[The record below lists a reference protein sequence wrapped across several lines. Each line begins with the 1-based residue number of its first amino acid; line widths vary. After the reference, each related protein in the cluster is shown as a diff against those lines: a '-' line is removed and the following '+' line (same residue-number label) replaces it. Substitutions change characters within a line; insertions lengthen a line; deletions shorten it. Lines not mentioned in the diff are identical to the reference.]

1 MSVQSQNPNQ
11 TNRPIKKMAIR
22 AVSLIFLSLL
32 FLEFIIYF
40 GSNIFLS
47 EWAERKINLATK
59 NVYKIDFDRFNFSLL
74 RRGVFLDG
82 FTMTPIPGQN
92 PAKGQAL
99 FTFSLDHLSL
109 QNLWYSFSEDV
120 IYIGKI
126 ELNNPDAKLQMQ
138 LGEKLEVHNQAK
150 LQQNADSEL
159 NSPQKS
165 AVKQLEE
172 EIQKSI
178 KRLRFDALFIK
189 EVEIN
194 HADLFF
200 FDFLSQ
206 NSLKAENT
214 RLHIKNIDW
223 TSQQEWKSPFNASG
237 YEFELENIRFPLPD
251 GVHSL
256 RADKA
261 YVSSIEQVLDLT
273 NFQLQS
279 DKSKES
285 KSYYDVSLQKLKI
298 ENIDLNKAF
307 MTSQVEIGELI
318 LNEPVFNILKN
329 NKIQKK
335 NVASG
340 DLNELIEGILKSVQ
354 INELAINNGTFS
366 KKDFFDSLK
375 NRIDFEGLDFKMIN
389 FYLGNDKSKNANQ
402 FFYGQDASM
411 QIKDASLYLA
421 DQIHVLKGQNVL
433 ASSFKNLIQIQNFS
447 ILPAEKA
454 NTEPKTS
461 SLIELKLPEFTLE
474 GVDLKKLYQEEI
486 LEIGV
491 MKLISPQIEYTDIQN
506 PRNKTDFA
514 SAAELVK
521 SWVDK
526 VFIGTLEIQDG
537 ILQFKE
543 KAGVRSNDIEFEK
556 FSLMLENISIQ
567 PGKSIKTW
575 NEFLLA
581 EEIVLSLDTYRLKLR
596 DNLHEFLAEK
606 VLIDSK
612 KSLVEITGFE
622 LRPEKPDQIQ
632 VVLDSYAKSSA
643 INLKVPKFR
652 LEGIDLLAALVDQEL
667 LIKQIVIQ
675 NPELSLARYPNKSK
689 TKSEEIQDQL
699 ESSKEFED
707 LLTSYF
713 NVIRIDSVNFTE
725 GKIDFANYGGNKQ
738 ISLSE
743 DKLTLNLRNF
753 LVQKDK
759 KTERK
764 STFFSDEIDLN
775 LQNYSFSI
783 ADGNYVVET
792 AGLKFNSR
800 EKALYIEDFVLN
812 PGPRLNSKLAF
823 SLRMPQVVLVGI
835 DIENFLFQNELI
847 LNQFKVVGGE
857 IELEINSDFKNINK
871 DAKSKAAAD
880 SEAAIRKAVELLQI
894 KELDLQDSKLT
905 VNYRTGASDLQAIQT
920 DFDLVVRELLLDSTF
935 NRELNDLSEIYTSV
949 NLSLQD
955 FSYTLP
961 DSTHRIEFSQLAFDS
976 RAHETTFSGVRI
988 IPKSKT
994 GNPGFPI
1001 FEGSIDQIGIQ
1012 NNKLKEIQ
1020 ETGIL
1025 DLTQIRLDHPII
1037 KVFLDSEP
1045 KKMAKSKET
1054 DFTEAFVNSIRLQD
1068 VVVKDGKIEFHD
1080 KITGLIPGLA
1090 FQKLELDLK
1099 ELGLELLD
1107 DGLDIDVSTI
1117 LKKEL
1122 SFSFQDYEQESKD
1135 GLNLFSIDKF
1145 AFENGDVR
1153 MHNLGFKPKIGT
1165 YEYAR
1170 RIGFQTDVISAL
1182 AQEVL
1187 IGSIDLRSLV
1197 ENQMLVADKLRIDG
1211 LDIEIFRDKRIAMAP
1226 DLIKKMP
1233 QELMSNSF
1241 QNVKL
1246 DSLLI
1251 ENGMVTYREFGEK
1264 SILPGMIYFDKLEA
1278 VFVPFHLTKSTNSLP
1293 LAASRFSADAR
1304 LMGTG
1309 GLHLEGELFY
1319 QSPYPMD
1326 ISVKLG
1332 AFDLTEVNHFLGRD
1346 AFVKILSGSVK
1357 EGAWDFRLDEQQA
1370 VGEMVFHYDDLKI
1383 EMLDSLTL
1391 QKGKGILKVYSFLA
1405 NVMIR
1410 KNNPRGIFKKDVSSA
1425 IYFERDQSKFV
1436 FNAWWKATLSGLKGS
1451 VGVGQPKMPKRKE
1464 EE

>member
-1 MSVQSQNPNQ
+1 
-11 TNRPIKKMAIR
+11 MAIR
-22 AVSLIFLSLL
+22 AISLVFLSLL
-32 FLEFIIYF
+32 FLEFIVYF

-82 FTMTPIPGQN
+82 FTMTPISGQN
-92 PAKGQAL
+92 PTKDQAL

-109 QNLWYSFSEDV
+109 QNLWYSFSDDV
-120 IYIGKI
+120 LYIGKI
-126 ELNNPDAKLQMQ
+126 ELNNPDAKLQ
-138 LGEKLEVHNQAK
+138 LAEKLGLSNQTN
-150 LQQNADSEL
+150 LQQNANSGL
-159 NSPQKS
+159 KSPQKS

-172 EIQKSI
+172 EIQKSL
-178 KRLRFDALFIK
+178 KRLRFDAIFIK

-214 RLHIKNIDW
+214 RVHIKNIDW
-223 TSQQEWKSPFNASG
+223 TNQQVWKTPFNASG

-251 GVHSL
+251 GIHSL
-256 RADKA
+256 KADKA
-261 YVSSIEQVLDLT
+261 HVSSIEQILDLT

-307 MTSQVEIGELI
+307 MTSQVEIDELV

-329 NKIQKK
+329 NKIQKT

-340 DLNELIEGILKSVQ
+340 DLNELIDGILASVQ

-375 NRIDFEGLDFKMIN
+375 NRIDFEGLDFKMVN
-389 FYLGNDKSKNANQ
+389 FYLGKDDSKNKNQ
-402 FFYGQDASM
+402 FFYGEDASM
-411 QIKDASLYLA
+411 QIKDARLYLA

-433 ASSFKNLIQIQNFS
+433 ASSFKDLIQIQNFS
-447 ILPAEKA
+447 ILPAENSKA
-454 NTEPKTS
+454 ERKTS
-461 SLIELKLPEFTLE
+461 SLIELKLPEFILE
-474 GVDLKKLYQEEI
+474 GVDLKKLYQDEV

-506 PRNKTDFA
+506 PINKTDFS

-521 SWVDK
+521 GWVDK
-526 VFIGTLEIQDG
+526 VFIGSLEIQDG

-556 FSLMLENISIQ
+556 FSLILENISIQ

-612 KSLVEITGFE
+612 KSLVEIVGFE

-689 TKSEEIQDQL
+689 TKSQEIQDQL

-725 GKIDFANYGGNKQ
+725 GKIDFANYGGSKQ
-738 ISLSE
+738 ISFNE

-759 KTERK
+759 KVDRK

-800 EKALYIEDFVLN
+800 ERALYIDDFVLS
-812 PGPRLNSKLAF
+812 PGPGLNSKLAF

-847 LNQFKVVGGE
+847 LDQFKVIGGE
-857 IELEINSDFKNINK
+857 IELEINPDFKNINK

-905 VNYRTGASDLQAIQT
+905 VNYRSGVSDLQAIQT

-935 NRELNDLSEIYTSV
+935 NRELNDLSEIYASV

-955 FSYTLP
+955 FSFTLP
-961 DSTHRIEFSQLAFDS
+961 DSTHRIEFSELAFDS

-988 IPKSKT
+988 IPRSKT

-1001 FEGSIDQIGIQ
+1001 FEGSIDLIGIQ

-1020 ETGIL
+1020 ESGVL
-1025 DLTQIRLDHPII
+1025 DLSQVRFEHPAI
-1037 KVFLDSEP
+1037 KVFLDSDPQKTEKP
-1045 KKMAKSKET
+1045 KQSESS
-1054 DFTEAFVNSIRLQD
+1054 EAFVNSILLQD
-1068 VVVKDGKIEFHD
+1068 VLIREGQIEFHD
-1080 KITGLIPGLA
+1080 KVTGLIPGLA
-1090 FQKLELDLK
+1090 FQKLELAMRDL
-1099 ELGLELLD
+1099 ELELLAEE
-1107 DGLDIDVSTI
+1107 LDMDLST
-1117 LKKEL
+1117 LLQKEL
-1122 SFSFQDYEQESKD
+1122 SFSFQDYEQDSKD
-1135 GLNLFSIDKF
+1135 GLNLFSIDQF
-1145 AFENGDVR
+1145 AFDNGDVR
-1153 MHNLGFKPKIGT
+1153 LHNVGFRPKIGN

-1170 RIGFQTDVISAL
+1170 SIGFQTDVISAL
-1182 AQEVL
+1182 VKEVL
-1187 IGSIDLRSLV
+1187 IESIDVQSLV
-1197 ENQMLVADKLRIDG
+1197 EDQTLKANKLVIDG
-1211 LDIEIFRDKRIAMAP
+1211 LDIEIFRDKRIAMLP

-1233 QELMSNSF
+1233 QELMINSF
-1241 QNVKL
+1241 QDVKL

-1251 ENGMVTYREFGEK
+1251 ENGRVTYREFGEK
-1264 SILPGMIYFDKLEA
+1264 SILPGMIYFDELEA
-1278 VFVPFHLTKSTNSLP
+1278 VFVPFHLVKSTNSLP
-1293 LAASRFSADAR
+1293 LAVSRFAADAQ

-1309 GLHLEGELFY
+1309 KLHLEGELFY
-1319 QSPYPMD
+1319 QKPYPMD

-1332 AFDLTEVNHFLGRD
+1332 AFDLTQINDFLGRD

-1357 EGAWDFRLDEQQA
+1357 DAAWDFRLDEEQA

-1383 EMLDSLTL
+1383 EMLDSMSLE
-1391 QKGKGILKVYSFLA
+1391 KGKGILKVYTFLA
-1405 NVMIR
+1405 NVLIR
-1410 KNNPRGIFKKDVSSA
+1410 KSNPRGFFKKDVSSA
-1425 IYFERDQSKFV
+1425 IYFERDRSKFV
-1436 FNAWWKATLSGLKGS
+1436 FNAWWKATFSGLKGS

-1464 EE
+1464 DE